1 MKLENLT
8 DVLHHE
14 LKDLYSAE
22 TQLIEALPAMAKA
35 ATTKSLRDAFEMHLE
50 ETREQLRRLEEVS
63 DILSM
68 GITGET
74 CEAMEG
80 LIQEGEE
87 LIEDNDPSDALDAAL
102 IAAAQRIEHYEIAA
116 YGSASTFAAQLGHDK
131 AERLLRKT
139 LDEEKAAD
147 EKLNKIAMK
156 DVNKEAMQ
164 R

>member
-1 MKLENLT
+1 MRLENLT

-14 LKDLYSAE
+14 LKDLHSAE
-22 TQLIEALPAMAKA
+22 TQLIEALPAMAQA
-35 ATTKSLRDAFEMHLE
+35 ATTASLRKAFEMHLE
-50 ETREQLRRLEEVS
+50 ETREHVRRLEEVS
-63 DILSM
+63 DILAM

-116 YGSASTFAAQLGHDK
+116 YGSACTFASQLGHDE

-147 EKLNKIAMK
+147 EKLNKIAMQ

>member
-14 LKDLYSAE
+14 LKDLHSAE
-22 TQLIEALPAMAKA
+22 TQLLEALPAMAQ
-35 ATTKSLRDAFEMHLE
+35 ATMTESLRDAFEAHLE
-50 ETREQLRRLEEVS
+50 ETREQVQRLEEVAE
-63 DILSM
+63 ILGM

-87 LIEDNDPSDALDAAL
+87 LIEDNDPGIALDAAL

-116 YGSASTFAAQLGHDK
+116 YGSASTFAKQLGHDK
-131 AERLLRKT
+131 AEKLLHKT
-139 LDEEKAAD
+139 LEEEKAAD
-147 EKLNKIAMK
+147 EKLNKIALR
-156 DVNKEAMQ
+156 DVNEEAVE